1 MYSREL
7 GFLLEILFV
16 RLLRASHQPGG
27 ENYVT
32 STIVL
37 GQEACHKHGGRIQ
50 ILQQQ
55 RPLHQ
60 NVSVGRNSANQ
71 SSNMT

>member
-7 GFLLEILFV
+7 GFFV
-16 RLLRASHQPGG
+16 GNLVCVFRGPHTSPEG
-27 ENYVT
+27 ESYVT

-37 GQEACHKHGGRIQ
+37 GQEACHKQGRSVR

-71 SSNMT
+71 SSKMT